1 MSGIANSSSQWS
13 SPVESVASYPESQV
27 PVGRIPRH
35 SILTRETFEN
45 ESHSTSSSGANKDL
59 SPYEH
64 GEYYDKLPFGR
75 GPRSSSMVSAE
86 EQMEGTA
93 DVLEA
98 LRPRRHH
105 RSLRPPPPRHL
116 PFQLSQDSDFLGGQ
130 SSAISLPL
138 SQSTS
143 HSAGHNHSYPHGL
156 YKPSSPTSSSDNA
169 SISSSVHHRL
179 GSGPASDASFPSS
192 INLSQSTTS
201 SRSSY
206 VYRLPRPSL
215 SNSNPGSTTNILPS
229 RHHSL
234 YKEDAVYNSKSYHHQ
249 PMSSKRNSRGS
260 FEDSRNVSHVSR
272 REGQRPRSKQKDDKG
287 ERDSFSMKLDV
298 VMSMMSALSTSSQ
311 SDADAVKLLLAL
323 SQSSETCSVLRQ
335 STCMS
340 QLIKIIH
347 NKDIPSKDQKEVKSK
362 GLEALRNI
370 VESNPNSK
378 VRHCERSVLSTL
390 NKIRAHCDQ
399 LFVFIHTVH
408 CQEPVTA
415 DELEVLQKSCN
426 SVLLFLRKLLKYS
439 SSRELHRPAI
449 LNLGGLQTIADILIC
464 DHNLPKKQENII
476 GHSSEIIAV
485 TITILINLTYGD
497 VNNKLAL
504 CSIPDFLNAL
514 MSHFY
519 SFNEQV
525 MSKGAQV
532 IRNLSCKA
540 TPDIKECLM
549 KCQAVVVLMEA
560 VERASSE
567 TTIQHITSALWNM
580 SAHSIDNRYR
590 ICKKPHGV
598 ETLVH
603 LLSFNSPSGTT
614 VIVENVGGVLRN
626 LSSVISQEQEYRTRF
641 REAGGLD
648 KLVQH
653 LKSRNKVVLANAT
666 GILWNLS
673 ARCPE
678 NQSLLWDLGCIPLLD
693 ILQTS
698 PQKNISENARGALR
712 NLLAFGQSQGWTS
725 RSDLSTSSQAKKAQ
739 KTHSKSTMAL
749 TSGPNASIE
758 NIRSGRSSA
767 PFVSSASKPNFSA
780 HQSSISLRDSLY
792 KMSSSR
798 GSIEKPQSNSNSMM
812 NYKSDDFINGP
823 RFSRVS
829 SAPQPNDDEW
839 MNYRPVAKQDDVAS
853 TDYHHRSQAVSHT
866 GPSSQVHPSMHHQ
879 QHKKHSRGGHSVK
892 LSNGHSYSYS
902 QSESCESEFQ
912 SVSGASLGL
921 SPQLPTEDGM
931 MRNAGNVEVAYD
943 ELDIEIDDQLE
954 EDEVSHCHYRNPSE
968 PDSETSDQSI
978 ADQFVRDRESVRR
991 IASPSIPSPSKLSP
1005 NIYQHKILAADMA
1018 RASGTS
1024 GLALDGTTP
1033 SQDGLEP
1040 ISEANDIAVA
1050 RSGVSRSHSNSSSS
1064 GGAE

>member
-1 MSGIANSSSQWS
+1 M
-13 SPVESVASYPESQV
+13 
-27 PVGRIPRH
+27 GRIPRH
-35 SILTRETFEN
+35 SIITREPYDN

-64 GEYYDKLPFGR
+64 ADYYDKLPFGQ

-105 RSLRPPPPRHL
+105 SLRPSHNF
-116 PFQLSQDSDFLGGQ
+116 PFQLSQESDYLGGQ
-130 SSAISLPL
+130 SSATSLPL

-143 HSAGHNHSYPHGL
+143 HSAGHNYPHGL

-229 RHHSL
+229 RHHSM
-234 YKEDAVYNSKSYHHQ
+234 YPKEDTVYESKSFHHQ
-249 PMSSKRNSRGS
+249 PMTSKKDLRSSS
-260 FEDSRNVSHVSR
+260 EDSQSVAHVSQ
-272 REGQRPRSKQKDDKG
+272 REGSRQKARHNDIKG
-287 ERDSFSMKLDV
+287 ERNSFSMKLDV
-298 VMSMMSALSTSSQ
+298 VMSMMSALSTSAQ
-311 SDADAVKLLLAL
+311 TDADQIKLLLAL
-323 SQSSETCSVLRQ
+323 SQSNETCNVLRQ

-340 QLIKIIH
+340 MLIKIIH
-347 NKDIPSKDQKEVKSK
+347 NKDIFSKDQKEVKSK
-362 GLEALRNI
+362 ALEALRNI
-370 VESNPNSK
+370 VESNPISK
-378 VRHCERSVLSTL
+378 VRHCERSVLGTL

-399 LFVFIHTVH
+399 LLTYIHTVH
-408 CQEPVTA
+408 CQEIVTS
-415 DELEVLQKSCN
+415 DELESLQKSCN
-426 SVLLFLRKLLKYS
+426 SVMLFLRKLLKYS
-439 SSRELHRPAI
+439 SSKELHRPAI
-449 LNLGGLQTIADILIC
+449 LNLGGLQTMADILIC
-464 DHNLPKKQENII
+464 DHNLPKKQDNII
-476 GHSSEIIAV
+476 GHSSETIAV
-485 TITILINLTYGD
+485 TISVLINLTYGD

-504 CSIPDFLNAL
+504 CNIPDFLNAL
-514 MSHFY
+514 MRQFY

-532 IRNLSCKA
+532 LRNLSCKA

-560 VERASSE
+560 VKRATNE
-567 TTIQHITSALWNM
+567 ATIQHLTSALWNV
-580 SAHSIDNRYR
+580 SAHSLDNRYR
-590 ICKKPHGV
+590 ICKTLNSI
-598 ETLVH
+598 ETLVD
-603 LLSFNSPSGTT
+603 LLSFHSQLGTT
-614 VIVENVGGVLRN
+614 VVTENVGGVLRN
-626 LSSVISQEQEYRTRF
+626 LSNVMSQEQEYRTRF

-653 LKSRNKVVLANAT
+653 LKGKNKVVLANAT

-678 NQSLLWDLGCIPLLD
+678 NQKLLWDLGCIPLLD
-693 ILQTS
+693 VLKTS
-698 PQKNISENARGALR
+698 SQKNISENARGALR

-725 RSDLSTSSQAKKAQ
+725 RADLSSSSHARKAH

-749 TSGPNASIE
+749 TSGQNSSNE
-758 NIRSGRSSA
+758 NIRSGRLSA
-767 PFVSSASKPNFSA
+767 PFASSATKPNFLT
-780 HQSSISLRDSLY
+780 HNSSISLRDSLH

-798 GSIEKPQSNSNSMM
+798 GSMEKPPSTSNGTIH
-812 NYKSDDFINGP
+812 YRSDDVFNGP
-823 RFSRVS
+823 KFSRVS

-839 MNYRPVAKQDDVAS
+839 MNYRPVGKHDKSPEAS
-853 TDYHHRSQAVSHT
+853 TDYHYRSQVAHHGV
-866 GPSSQVHPSMHHQ
+866 PSSQVHPSMHQ
-879 QHKKHSRGGHSVK
+879 QQKKHGRHSTK
-892 LSNGHSYSYS
+892 LSNGPSYSYS

-912 SVSGASLGL
+912 SISGASLGL
-921 SPQLPTEDGM
+921 SPQLPTEDGV
-931 MRNAGNVEVAYD
+931 MRSAGNMEVAYD
-943 ELDIEIDDQLE
+943 ELEIDIDDQI
-954 EDEVSHCHYRNPSE
+954 EDEVLPHCHYRNPSE
-968 PDSETSDQSI
+968 PDSETSDHSI

-991 IASPSIPSPSKLSP
+991 IASPTIPSPSKLSP
-1005 NIYQHKILAADMA
+1005 SIYQHKTLATDLA
-1018 RASGTS
+1018 RTSGTS
-1024 GLALDGTTP
+1024 GLALDGTTT

-1040 ISEANDIAVA
+1040 ISEANDNALA
-1050 RSGVSRSHSNSSSS
+1050 SRSDVSRSHSNSSSS
-1064 GGAE
+1064 GGPEISAGDN